1 MRFRTARI
9 VAATIKEQA
18 QSEKAYLGNFWADLS
33 STGLFVITNVVFL
46 DLLFRRAGEIAG
58 YSKNDYFFMMLI
70 GQLTFYS
77 VSGFLANPMALLID
91 SVRNGYFDLI
101 LLKPVATRT
110 YLYARAVKPLV
121 LAMVS
126 LPNIILF
133 CILINWG
140 DLNLNFLSV
149 VAGAIVWVSGFII
162 FNTFIFALALP
173 VFTQG
178 DSTDMLNAYYSTM
191 AMTQMPYNNLPTIMK
206 YLSLVVLPAVLMTAG
221 AVAVIL
227 MKGSTLFILISA
239 IGAAFVSLI
248 LLSLMWKF
256 ALRNYASASS

>member
-9 VAATIKEQA
+9 AAATIKEQA
-18 QSEKAYLGNFWADLS
+18 QAEKAYLGNFWADLS

-58 YSKNDYFFMMLI
+58 YSKNDYLFMMLV
-70 GQLTFYS
+70 GQFTFYI
-77 VSGFLANPMALLID
+77 VTGFLANPMSLLIE

-110 YLYARAVKPLV
+110 YLYSRAVKPLV

-140 DLNLNFLSV
+140 DLSLNFLSV
-149 VAGAIVWVSGFII
+149 VGGAVVWVSGFII

-178 DSTDMLNAYYSTM
+178 DSTDMLNTYYSTM
-191 AMTQMPYNNLPTIMK
+191 AMTQMPYNNLPTVMK
-206 YLSLVVLPAVLMTAG
+206 YLSLVALPAVLMTAG
-221 AVAVIL
+221 SVAVIL
-227 MKGSTLFILISA
+227 MKGSTSFILLSSI
-239 IGAAFVSLI
+239 AAGFVSLI
-248 LLSLMWKF
+248 LLSIMWKF
-256 ALRNYASASS
+256 ALRNYTSASS